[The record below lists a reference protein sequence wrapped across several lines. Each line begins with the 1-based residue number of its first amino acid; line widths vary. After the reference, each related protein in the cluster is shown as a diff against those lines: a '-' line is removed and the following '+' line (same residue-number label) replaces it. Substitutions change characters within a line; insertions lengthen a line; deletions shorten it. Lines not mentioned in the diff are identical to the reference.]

1 MAQAATPQQIDRFTI
16 EKELGRGKQ
25 GVVYLA
31 VDPEL
36 HRKVAIKAVH
46 LNNDLQDPQSLDQLL
61 SEARMVSRI
70 QHPNIVTIFD
80 LGVTDHRPYLVLEYI
95 DGSSLKQKIR
105 NGLKLDEALRIM
117 RDILAG
123 VAAAHAKKI
132 AHGDIKPANILI
144 NEEGSARVA
153 DFGLAHFS
161 EAAQGDDGELCGTPQ
176 YMATEYI
183 ETRRHEIVSDVF
195 SVGLVCY
202 EMLTGKPA
210 VNGDDI
216 YQILNQIAN
225 GKIDPP
231 SSINQAI
238 DERLDDLIMKS
249 LNKDPEQRYADAG
262 TMLRAF
268 NDYLSV
274 DDEQLSND
282 SHSATV
288 SFLLRRMRHQ
298 SDFPVFSQTINI
310 LNKASTS
317 DTESLGSVSNAI
329 LKDYSLTNKVLPCE
343 FSTL

>member
-1 MAQAATPQQIDRFTI
+1 MAQAATPLQIDRFTI

-46 LNNDLQDPQSLDQLL
+46 LNSDLQDPQSLDQLL

-176 YMATEYI
+176 YMAPEYI

-202 EMLTGKPA
+202 CRF
-210 VNGDDI
+210 
-216 YQILNQIAN
+216 Y
-225 GKIDPP
+225 
-231 SSINQAI
+231 
-238 DERLDDLIMKS
+238 
-249 LNKDPEQRYADAG
+249 
-262 TMLRAF
+262 
-268 NDYLSV
+268 
-274 DDEQLSND
+274 D
-282 SHSATV
+282 SRRV
-288 SFLLRRMRHQ
+288 S
-298 SDFPVFSQTINI
+298 
-310 LNKASTS
+310 
-317 DTESLGSVSNAI
+317 
-329 LKDYSLTNKVLPCE
+329 
-343 FSTL
+343 